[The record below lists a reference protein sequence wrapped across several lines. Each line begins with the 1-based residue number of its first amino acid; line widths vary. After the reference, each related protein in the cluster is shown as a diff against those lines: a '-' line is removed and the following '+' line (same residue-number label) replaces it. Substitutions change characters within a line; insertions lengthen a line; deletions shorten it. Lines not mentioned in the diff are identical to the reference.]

1 MEPDDTVGRASAMA
15 TRVGGIRRIG
25 PFGRNLFCF
34 IRECFYFFLRRA
46 ICGCGCWVS
55 RRRKAVKMSVYEHSF
70 FLSTLFFVFPCF
82 LYRIFSEP
90 FRPLS

>member
-34 IRECFYFFLRRA
+34 IRECFYFFFYVVLFV
-46 ICGCGCWVS
+46 G
-55 RRRKAVKMSVYEHSF
+55 AVVG
-70 FLSTLFFVFPCF
+70 
-82 LYRIFSEP
+82 
-90 FRPLS
+90 